1 MKRRLKIII
10 LILIA
15 VIAILILPLI
25 ITFLPK
31 SVSEYAYRELTY
43 LHLSNSLITNDLSEQ
58 EKVETMFKYVAIN
71 IYAHEGFK
79 TVDCNSFND
88 LIRGIGWCD
97 QQAFVLNTLLNKQNI
112 QSRLRDV
119 QHHTC
124 GEALLGDKWVLLDPY
139 AGSIY
144 YIKGT
149 SEMASLDEIIR
160 GEQLE
165 YSLFK
170 LNIPDVQVLY
180 VPWEGRY
187 REGIS
192 PEYSDY
198 AHKSVLKKA
207 IEMDIR
213 LGYAL
218 YGKKYAFWYQDK
230 YLASIKELPDPGEKW
245 IIDYKSIYKPSNDA
259 YLEYFK
265 GRNYY
270 LYGRYPEALQTYNR
284 VINAYPRTY
293 WADES
298 AWQKGMVY
306 FYNDRYVDSLSIF
319 SNPQITANPLFKHRS
334 KYMADLSKEAE
345 LAVLQ

>member
-1 MKRRLKIII
+1 MGRLVKLRLYMII
-10 LILIA
+10 LILVV
-15 VIAILILPLI
+15 VISILVLPLI
-25 ITFLPK
+25 IIFLPK
-31 SVSEYAYRELTY
+31 SVSEYAYRDITY
-43 LHLSNSLITNDLSEQ
+43 LHLSNRLIVNDLSEQ
-58 EKVETMFKYVAIN
+58 EKVEVLFGFVATN
-71 IYAHEGFK
+71 IYAHEGFNI
-79 TVDCNSFND
+79 VDCNPYND
-88 LIRGIGWCD
+88 LISGIGWCD

-112 QSRLRDV
+112 KSRLRDV

-124 GEALLGDKWVLLDPY
+124 GEALLEDKWVLLDPY

-165 YSLFK
+165 YFPLK
-170 LNIPDVQVLY
+170 CDIPDLQALY

-187 REGIS
+187 EEGIS
-192 PEYSDY
+192 PEYSDSVN
-198 AHKSVLKKA
+198 KSIFKKA

-218 YGKKYAFWYQDK
+218 YGNKYAFWYQDK
-230 YLASIKELPDPGEKW
+230 YLASIKELADPGETW
-245 IIDYKSIYKPSNDA
+245 IIDYESIYKPSNDA

-270 LYGRYPEALQTYNR
+270 LYGRYPEALKIYNR
-284 VINAYPRTY
+284 VIDIYPETY

-298 AWQKGMVY
+298 TWQKGMVY
-306 FYNDRYVDSLSIF
+306 FYNGQYVDSLNIF

-334 KYMADLSKEAE
+334 KYMAGVIKTLN
-345 LAVLQ
+345 